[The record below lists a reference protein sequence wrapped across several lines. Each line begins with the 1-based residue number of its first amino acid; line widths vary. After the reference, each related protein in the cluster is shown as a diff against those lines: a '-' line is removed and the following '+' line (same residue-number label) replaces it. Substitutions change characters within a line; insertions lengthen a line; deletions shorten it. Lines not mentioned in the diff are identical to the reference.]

1 MNSPNYPPPGGPQ
14 GPYGSPPGQPP
25 PPYGQRPPQTPPG
38 GQPYGGPPP
47 QGPPQGQPYGAP
59 PPQGQPYGG
68 PPPQDH
74 PYGAPGG
81 GQGAYGPPGGGG
93 PGGPGG
99 PGGAPPASYPT
110 PPPPPAPVGKKNS
123 TGTIIKIVLGVVVI
137 GVVAV
142 FAIMNWGK
150 SASSS
155 EVGDC
160 IKVNNAATADVEK
173 IDCNDPAATYK
184 VAVTKDETGADCPT
198 PNDFYVS
205 YTETGGK
212 GSDLLL
218 CLTLNA
224 KEGDCFNLGTTSD
237 TKVACTDPKANA
249 KVSKILTGTADPAGC
264 PEGPDNAYVY
274 PEPKLVQCLGAVD
287 GSGTGT

>member
-14 GPYGSPPGQPP
+14 GPYGPPPGQQ
-25 PPYGQRPPQTPPG
+25 PYGQRPPQTPPG

-47 QGPPQGQPYGAP
+47 QGPPP
-59 PPQGQPYGG
+59 GQPYGG
-68 PPPQDH
+68 PPPQGP
-74 PYGAPGG
+74 PYGGPGGPG
-81 GQGAYGPPGGGG
+81 GQGAFGGPP

-99 PGGAPPASYPT
+99 PGGAPPAAYPT
-110 PPPPPAPVGKKNS
+110 PPPPPAPIGKKNS
-123 TGTIIKIVLGVVVI
+123 TGTIIKVVVGVVI
-137 GVVAV
+137 LGVVAV

-155 EVGDC
+155 AVGDC
-160 IKVNNAATADVEK
+160 IKVNNATTADVEK
-173 IDCNDPAATYK
+173 IDCNDPSATYK
-184 VAVTKDETGADCPT
+184 VAITSDESAADCPA

-224 KEGDCFNLGTTSD
+224 KEGDCFISGTDAD
-237 TKVACTDPKANA
+237 TKVACTDPKANM
-249 KVSKILTGTADPAGC
+249 KVTKILTGTADPAGC
-264 PEGPDNAYVY
+264 PNGPDGAYYY
-274 PEPKLVQCLGAVD
+274 PEPKLVQCMGPVD
-287 GSGTGT
+287 GSSTGT